1 MVSKDVLRRKFSE
14 DYKKHYEVEL
24 FRREGFVRKKC
35 KICGRYF
42 WTLDPER
49 EVCGEPPC
57 GIYEFIG
64 NPPTKRKF
72 DYIEMWRFFADF
84 FKKKGHTE
92 IKRYPVVARWR
103 DDLYFTIASI
113 SDFQPFVVRGEVEP
127 PANPLIVP
135 QVCLRF
141 GDIPNVGITGRH
153 FTSFIMG
160 GQHAFNSRDKFVYWK
175 DECLEMNFEF
185 LTKYLGIPKEEIV
198 AKEDV
203 WAGGG
208 NFGPSIEYFTR
219 GLEIVNQVFMQ
230 FEETPEGP
238 KELSTKVIDV
248 GWGHNRLV
256 WISRGDPTAYDGVF
270 GPVIRRMVKESG
282 VEMDEE
288 LIEKY
293 AKLSALLNFDEVSNM
308 EEMWRKV
315 SERVGVSVRYLKEN
329 VLPLSA
335 LYSIADHTRTLLFA
349 ITDGAIPSNVGGGY
363 NLRVIL
369 RRALSFI
376 ERYSLPFD
384 VEDVAYWHID
394 YLKDLFPEVEDSY
407 DEFLKVIGIEK
418 KRFKRTLSKARAI
431 ATKLL
436 KDERIKDRTYF
447 SKKLAE
453 LYDTHGITPE
463 IVQSLAKEKKVEVE
477 IPLDWYKEIMERHK
491 GVGKTKV
498 EKGKFEIDAEL
509 LEGLPKTRTLYYDDS
524 YLKEFDAKVL
534 KVIDKRYVVLDKTCF
549 YPEGGGQPSDT
560 GYIEDSRVVDVQ
572 KLGGVIIH
580 VVDGFEGKEGDM
592 VHCRIDWK
600 RRIALMRNH
609 TSTHILICASR
620 NVLGRHVWQWG
631 SQLNEEVSRLDITH
645 YEPLS
650 DDVIFEIERL
660 ANRIVMENREVRTFF
675 MSRREAEDK
684 YGFRLYQG
692 GAIPG
697 KELRIVE
704 IDGWEV
710 EACGG
715 THVRR
720 TGDIGLIRIVRTK
733 RIQDGVVRIEFAS
746 GEGAIEHIEREK
758 KILRDVAETLKV
770 DVEKAPETAKKFFE
784 EWKKQRKMIKRLK
797 ELLSDF
803 YLEDLKRR
811 RVDIGG
817 CHVYSSF
824 IEGLDDR
831 SLIEMGKRAV
841 ERSQRTLVLIL
852 TREGESYRYLVSSS
866 QDLILRLTEL
876 KSVSKEFITGGL
888 GKVSENVYIGGGR
901 LKVSEE
907 DFLRDFP
914 RAIVESLP
922 VG

>member
-230 FEETPEGP
+230 FEETLEGP

-376 ERYSLPFD
+376 ERYSIPFD

-407 DEFLKVIGIEK
+407 DEFLKVIGVEK

-650 DDVIFEIERL
+650 DDAIFEIERL

-784 EWKKQRKMIKRLK
+784 EWKKQRKMIKRLR

-866 QDLILRLTEL
+866 QDLISRLTEL

>member
-1 MVSKDVLRRKFSE
+1 MISKDVLRKKFSE

-24 FRREGFVRKKC
+24 FRREGFVRKRC
-35 KICGRYF
+35 EICGRYF

-49 EVCGEPPC
+49 NVCGEPPC
-57 GIYEFIG
+57 GVYEFVG
-64 NPPTKRKF
+64 NPPTKKKF

-175 DECLEMNFEF
+175 DECLDMNFEF
-185 LTKYLGIPKEEIV
+185 LTRYLGIPREEII

-208 NFGPSIEYFTR
+208 NFGPSVEYFAR

-270 GPVIRRMVKESG
+270 GPVIGRMIRESG
-282 VEMDEE
+282 VELDGE
-288 LIEKY
+288 LIERY
-293 AKLSALLNFDEVSNM
+293 AKLSALLNFDEISNM
-308 EEMWRKV
+308 DEMWKRV
-315 SERVGVSVRYLKEN
+315 SSRVGVSVDYLKEN

-384 VEDVAYWHID
+384 IEDVAYWHIK
-394 YLKDLFPEVEDSY
+394 YLKDLFPEVEGSY
-407 DEFLKVIGIEK
+407 DEFVKVIEVEK
-418 KRFKRTLSKARAI
+418 KRFQRTLSKARTI

-436 KDERIKDRTYF
+436 RDERIKDPTYL

-463 IVQSLAKEKKVEVE
+463 IVQSLAKERNVEVE
-477 IPLDWYKEIMERHK
+477 IPLDWYKEITEKHK
-491 GVGKTKV
+491 GVEKTKV
-498 EKGKFEIDAEL
+498 ERERVEIEVER
-509 LEGLPKTRTLYYDDS
+509 LEGLPKTRTLYYEDA

-534 KVIDKRYVVLDKTCF
+534 KVFDKKYVVLDRTCF

-560 GYIEDSRVVDVQ
+560 GYIGNSRVVDVQ
-572 KLGGVIIH
+572 KLGGVIVH
-580 VVDGFEGKEGDM
+580 VVDGFEGKEGDI
-592 VHCRIDWK
+592 VHCKIDWK
-600 RRIALMRNH
+600 RRAALMRNH

-650 DDVIFEIERL
+650 EEEIFEIERL
-660 ANRIVMENREVRTFF
+660 ANKIVMENREVRTFF

-692 GAIPG
+692 GAVPG

-746 GEGAIEHIEREK
+746 GEGAVKRIEREK
-758 KILRDVAETLKV
+758 KLLRSVAETLKV

-784 EWKKQRKMIKRLK
+784 EWKKQRKMIKKLR
-797 ELLSDF
+797 ELLSNF
-803 YLEDLKRR
+803 YLESLKRNR
-811 RVDIGG
+811 MDIEGY
-817 CHVYSSF
+817 CVYSTF
-824 IEGLDDR
+824 IEELDER

-841 ERSQRTLVLIL
+841 EGSQKTLVLIL
-852 TREGESYRYLVSSS
+852 TKEEGGYRYLISSS
-866 QDLILRLTEL
+866 QDLSIKLTKVKEML
-876 KSVSKEFITGGL
+876 KDFITGGL
-888 GKVSENVYIGGGR
+888 GKVSENVYIGGGK
-901 LKVSEE
+901 LKVAEE

-914 RAIVESLP
+914 KAIIESLHK
-922 VG
+922 

>member
-160 GQHAFNSRDKFVYWK
+160 GQHAFNSKNRFVYWK

-208 NFGPSIEYFTR
+208 NFGPSIEYFAR

-270 GPVIRRMVKESG
+270 GPVIRRMVRESG
-282 VEMDEE
+282 IEIDGGF
-288 LIEKY
+288 IEKY
-293 AKLSALLNFDEVSNM
+293 AKLSALLNFDEISNM

-315 SERVGVSVRYLKEN
+315 SERIGVSVRYLKEN

-384 VEDVAYWHID
+384 IEDVAYWHIN

-407 DEFLKVIGIEK
+407 DEFVKVIDVEK
-418 KRFKRTLSKARAI
+418 RRFKKTLSKARAI

-436 KDERIKDRTYF
+436 KDKRIKDRTYL

-463 IVQSLAKEKKVEVE
+463 IVQSLAKERKVEVE
-477 IPLDWYKEIMERHK
+477 IPLDWYKEITERHK
-491 GVGKTKV
+491 GIGKAKV
-498 EKGKFEIDAEL
+498 EKGRIVINAEL
-509 LEGLPKTRTLYYDDS
+509 LEGLPKTRTLYYEDP

-534 KVIDKRYVVLDKTCF
+534 RVIDKKYVVLDRTCF
-549 YPEGGGQPSDT
+549 YPEGGGQPSD
-560 GYIEDSRVVDVQ
+560 
-572 KLGGVIIH
+572 
-580 VVDGFEGKEGDM
+580 
-592 VHCRIDWK
+592 
-600 RRIALMRNH
+600 
-609 TSTHILICASR
+609 
-620 NVLGRHVWQWG
+620 
-631 SQLNEEVSRLDITH
+631 
-645 YEPLS
+645 
-650 DDVIFEIERL
+650 
-660 ANRIVMENREVRTFF
+660 
-675 MSRREAEDK
+675 
-684 YGFRLYQG
+684 
-692 GAIPG
+692 
-697 KELRIVE
+697 
-704 IDGWEV
+704 
-710 EACGG
+710 
-715 THVRR
+715 
-720 TGDIGLIRIVRTK
+720 
-733 RIQDGVVRIEFAS
+733 
-746 GEGAIEHIEREK
+746 
-758 KILRDVAETLKV
+758 
-770 DVEKAPETAKKFFE
+770 
-784 EWKKQRKMIKRLK
+784 
-797 ELLSDF
+797 
-803 YLEDLKRR
+803 
-811 RVDIGG
+811 
-817 CHVYSSF
+817 
-824 IEGLDDR
+824 
-831 SLIEMGKRAV
+831 
-841 ERSQRTLVLIL
+841 
-852 TREGESYRYLVSSS
+852 
-866 QDLILRLTEL
+866 
-876 KSVSKEFITGGL
+876 
-888 GKVSENVYIGGGR
+888 
-901 LKVSEE
+901 
-907 DFLRDFP
+907 
-914 RAIVESLP
+914 
-922 VG
+922 